1 MDTRV
6 KIALDGK
13 DTEVFGNGS
22 PMFNFEF
29 QLRKEEVEGLREAFD
44 MIKEG
49 DGRTSVQ

>member
-13 DTEVFGNGS
+13 DTGVFGNGG

-29 QLRKEEVEGLREAFD
+29 QLRKEEVDGLREAFD